1 MKTGMWKTLILAGL
15 LAAPAAFA
23 ASPRGYG
30 LSVQVDGQEQP
41 EYYANGSIYVEA
53 IRGREYSLRITN
65 PTPYRVAV
73 ALAVDGLNSID
84 AKHTDAW
91 KAAKW
96 VLDPYESTV
105 ISGWQVNDQA
115 ARRFTFTGE
124 RSSYGAF
131 LGQTQNLGVIEAVF
145 FQERRRI
152 PPPPIYQPQPY
163 RDGRYEEQKRR
174 DAEGAPAGAGSEAD
188 SRTQAPESSGALK
201 SAPQP
206 QPSDEYAATGM
217 GDRERHDVEH
227 VAIDLEKAPV
237 ASVRIRY
244 EFRPQLVRLGVLPN
258 RERERPLDR
267 RERSSGF
274 GAYCPEPAW

>member
-1 MKTGMWKTLILAGL
+1 MKTGMWKTLVLAGL

-23 ASPRGYG
+23 ASPRGFG
-30 LSVQVDGQEQP
+30 LSVQVDGQERP
-41 EYYANGSIYVEA
+41 EYYANGGIYVEA
-53 IRGREYSLRITN
+53 IRGREYALRITN

-73 ALAVDGLNSID
+73 ALAVDGLNTID

-96 VLDPYESTV
+96 VLGPYESTV
-105 ISGWQVNDQA
+105 ISGWQVSDQA

-124 RSSYGAF
+124 RGSYGAF

-163 RDGRYEEQKRR
+163 RDGRYEEQMKRR
-174 DAEGAPAGAGSEAD
+174 DADTPSGAGAEAE
-188 SRTQAPESSGALK
+188 SRAQAPEPRGAMK
-201 SAPQP
+201 AAPQP
-206 QPSDEYAATGM
+206 ADEYAATGM

-227 VAIDLEKAPV
+227 VAIDLEKTPV

-244 EFRPQLVRLGVLPN
+244 EFHPQLVKLGVLFD